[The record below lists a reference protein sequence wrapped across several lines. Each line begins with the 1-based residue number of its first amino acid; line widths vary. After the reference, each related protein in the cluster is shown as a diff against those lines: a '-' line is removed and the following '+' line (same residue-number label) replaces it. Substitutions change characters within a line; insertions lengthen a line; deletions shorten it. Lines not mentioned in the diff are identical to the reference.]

1 MEEIIHAFGID
12 WRLIVIQMF
21 NFAVLA
27 GALWYFL
34 YTPVLGILKERE
46 AKLKKGVEDAEAAG
60 VARTEAD
67 VERQQVLK
75 GAHTEAGDIVT
86 RARVHAEEKEVTI
99 LNEAAVRAE
108 RALADAAQ
116 KAEEIKARAHKESE
130 AEIAQLAILAA
141 EKVLRERSHS

>member
-1 MEEIIHAFGID
+1 MEEIIHAFAID

-21 NFAVLA
+21 NFAILA

-34 YTPVLGILKERE
+34 YTPVLTILKDRE
-46 AKLKKGVEDAEAAG
+46 AKLKKGVEDADAAG
-60 VARTEAD
+60 KSRTAAD
-67 VERQQVLK
+67 ADRQEVLR
-75 GAHTEAGDIVT
+75 GAHTEAGDIVA

-99 LNEAAVRAE
+99 LNEAAVRAA
-108 RALADAAQ
+108 RALEDAAQ